1 MEEVIE
7 GLIKWAVL
15 SVGCASPESETIS
28 SFLVSTMDPSD
39 FSIKKMVKFLAEK
52 RAEVRAQGEP
62 KVAT

>member
-28 SFLVSTMDPSD
+28 SFLVSTLDPSD
-39 FSIKKMVKFLAEK
+39 FSIKKNGKVSCREK
-52 RAEVRAQGEP
+52 SRG
-62 KVAT
+62 

>member
-39 FSIKKMVKFLAEK
+39 FSIKKNGKVSCREK
-52 RAEVRAQGEP
+52 SRG
-62 KVAT
+62 